1 MAAQG
6 KHRQAILTAAVR
18 LFRQQGYAA
27 TGLAEILHAS
37 GAPKGSL
44 YHYFPG
50 GKPEIGEKAV
60 ARAGETVAAT
70 LTELAASA
78 PNAGDLV
85 SRYFEL
91 LAGWLEES
99 GFRDGSPLTTTI
111 LETVPE
117 HEPIRRAALAAFG
130 SWAAIL
136 EDAAKR
142 DGIPADRAMTLS
154 ALAIMLIEGGMIQC
168 RVQRSV
174 EPLKLAAAEARRL
187 FETARA

>member
-1 MAAQG
+1 MPAQG
-6 KHRQAILTAAVR
+6 KHREAILAAAVR

-27 TGLAEILHAS
+27 TGLAEILEVS
-37 GAPKGSL
+37 GAPKGSF

-50 GKPEIGEKAV
+50 GKPEIGEKAIT
-60 ARAGETVAAT
+60 RAGETVAAT

-78 PNAGDLV
+78 PSAGALV
-85 SRYFEL
+85 SRYFGL
-91 LAGWLEES
+91 LADWLEQS

-136 EDAAKR
+136 EAAAQR
-142 DGIPADRAMTLS
+142 DGIPTERSKALAAM
-154 ALAIMLIEGGMIQC
+154 AIMLIEGGMIQC
-168 RVQRSV
+168 RVQRSI

-187 FETARA
+187 FETAQT